1 MGEFRLDTLIE
12 EARATG
18 RRGRAAQVAAHDPHA
33 LEAMIAARRED
44 LIDAVLI
51 GDGARINTC
60 LREAGESPEDYT
72 IIDSPDNLASVS
84 KAIELVRAGS
94 IDFIVKGILETAELM
109 KSMLNKETGIVK
121 PGAIVCPVALV
132 QSPRYHK
139 VFALADVGINL
150 RPDKEKRI
158 KIMNNAVWLL
168 QRIGVANP
176 KVALLSYVEKVN
188 PKMEDTVEAD
198 EIKQM
203 NLAGEIT
210 GCIVEGPISLDLAIS
225 AESAK
230 IKRYESPVAG
240 DADALIVPDI
250 VSGNLLIKGMGFF
263 GDIQTAD
270 LVLGLSVPLIFG
282 SRGGPAEG
290 KLRSIALATLV
301 SSQD

>member
-1 MGEFRLDTLIE
+1 MSDFRLDTLV
-12 EARATG
+12 EAAKATG
-18 RRGRAAQVAAHDPHA
+18 RKSRAAQVAAHDPHV
-33 LEAMIAARRED
+33 LEAMITARREG

-51 GDGARINTC
+51 GDAARIETY
-60 LREAGESPEDYT
+60 LTEVDESSADYT
-72 IIDSPDNLASVS
+72 IIDSPDNLTSVAKTIDLV
-84 KAIELVRAGS
+84 KAGE
-94 IDFIVKGILETAELM
+94 IDFIVKGILETADLM
-109 KSMLNKETGIVK
+109 KQMVNKETGIVK
-121 PGAIVCPVALV
+121 PGAIVCPVALI

-150 RPDKEKRI
+150 RPDKDKRI

-168 QRIGVANP
+168 NRIGVAEP

-188 PKMEDTVEAD
+188 PKMQDTVEAS

-203 NLAGEIT
+203 YLDGEIT

-225 AESAK
+225 KESAAV
-230 IKRYESPVAG
+230 KRYESPVAG

-250 VSGNLLIKGMGFF
+250 VSGNLLIKGIGYF

-270 LVLGLSVPLIFG
+270 LVIGLEVPVIFG

-290 KLRSIALATLV
+290 KTRSIALAALV
-301 SSQD
+301 SGQD